1 MTHSARALLIVAKL
15 VVEKLLRVLGIVSML
30 FFIAYG
36 VMAGAIATFLLFA
49 LNVFR
54 DMPRPSRN

>member
-1 MTHSARALLIVAKL
+1 LTHSARALLIVAKL

-36 VMAGAIATFLLFA
+36 AMVGAIP
-49 LNVFR
+49 LNQPA
-54 DMPRPSRN
+54 PRVEDY

>member
-1 MTHSARALLIVAKL
+1 LTDSARALLIVAKL
-15 VVEKLLRVLGIVSML
+15 VVEKLLRALGIVSML

>member
-54 DMPRPSRN
+54 DMPGPSRN

>member
-1 MTHSARALLIVAKL
+1 LLIVAKL

-30 FFIAYG
+30 FFIAYR